1 MTKPGRVDGGLLSQ
15 DRDQDQKCREGG
27 DRCER
32 ASLVFLEPSESEK
45 QVSRLTRQ
53 RVASAVDERDI
64 ARARVEPLSL
74 VG

>member
-1 MTKPGRVDGGLLSQ
+1 
-15 DRDQDQKCREGG
+15 
-27 DRCER
+27 
-32 ASLVFLEPSESEK
+32 VFLEPSESEK